1 MWLRTRR
8 LRPTETKMPVC
19 TFDMYQQPYAQ
30 KLLLSAASGRNDLR
44 QGEAVVRTLV
54 AGRYASQMASDQ

>member
-1 MWLRTRR
+1 
-8 LRPTETKMPVC
+8 MPVC